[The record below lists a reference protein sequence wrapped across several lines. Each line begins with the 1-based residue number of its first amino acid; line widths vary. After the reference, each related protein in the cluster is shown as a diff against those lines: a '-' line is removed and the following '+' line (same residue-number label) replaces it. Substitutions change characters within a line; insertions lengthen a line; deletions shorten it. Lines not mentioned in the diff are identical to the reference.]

1 MYTIIMSFRIFHTA
15 DWHLGK
21 TFHDLSLVED
31 QKHFLDQIKN
41 HLLQNIYD
49 ALVVSGD
56 IFDRENPPRE
66 AFNMFGDFL
75 HEVSEKCPDL
85 KMFFIKG
92 NHDSTNFGYP
102 RSLIRDKKIYI
113 SVDETNLLEPVI
125 LEKGEEKLAVYQF
138 PFMRE
143 LCDGE
148 RFYNVQ
154 QDIVS
159 CAVNKIKRFHS
170 ENYSGIPILF
180 STHVTAFGHSES
192 EYDSNSVG
200 FVEGVDPGL
209 FSDFTYTALGHIH
222 KTQKCSSKSK
232 VYYSGAPLLYYFDAK
247 PETCFLD
254 VTIEGTDVSVE
265 KIPFKPLHPVLRI
278 NDFTNDYLQEN
289 VTELLKEKYN
299 GCYLEFVYKDSV
311 LPENTRSSIKKNF
324 KVLSFKPE
332 KTIEDQMM
340 ETSLNERSKIVRKAR
355 VTPEEL
361 FDAFFYELHKDKVNH
376 DTEIYGEARNIF
388 SRFWK
393 ESLDSQVEE

>member
-1 MYTIIMSFRIFHTA
+1 MSFRILHTA

-21 TFHDLSLVED
+21 TFHDHSLIED
-31 QKHFLDQIKN
+31 QKNFLAQIKN
-41 HLLQNIYD
+41 HLTQNIYD

-75 HEVSEKCPDL
+75 HEISEICPDL
-85 KMFFIKG
+85 AMFFIKG

-125 LEKGEEKLAVYQF
+125 LEKGGEKLAVYQF

-143 LCDGE
+143 LCDGDS
-148 RFYNVQ
+148 FYNVQ
-154 QDIVS
+154 QEIVS
-159 CAVNKIKRFHS
+159 WAVDKIKKFHS
-170 ENYSGIPILF
+170 ENYAGIPILF
-180 STHVTAFGHSES
+180 STHVTALGHSES
-192 EYDSNSVG
+192 EYDANSVG
-200 FVEGVDPGL
+200 FVEGVNAGL
-209 FSDFTYTALGHIH
+209 FSDFVYTALGHIH
-222 KTQKCSSKSK
+222 KTQKCSSKSN
-232 VYYSGAPLLYYFDAK
+232 VYYSGAPLLYYFDAN

-254 VTIEGTDVSVE
+254 VTVEGADVSVK

-299 GCYLEFVYKDSV
+299 GCYLEFVYKDPV
-311 LPENTRSSIKKNF
+311 LPENSRSSIKKNF
-324 KVLSFKPE
+324 KVLSFRPE

-340 ETSLNERSKIVRKAR
+340 ETSLKERSKIVRKAR

-361 FDAFFYELHKDKVNH
+361 FDAFFDELHKEKVNH

-388 SRFWK
+388 SRIWK
-393 ESLDSQVEE
+393 ESLDSQGEE

>member
-1 MYTIIMSFRIFHTA
+1 MSFRILHTA

-21 TFHDLSLVED
+21 TFHDHSLIED
-31 QKHFLDQIKN
+31 QKSFLAQIKN
-41 HLLQNIYD
+41 HLAQNIYD

-75 HEVSEKCPDL
+75 HEISEMCPDL
-85 KMFFIKG
+85 AMFFIKG

-125 LEKGEEKLAVYQF
+125 LEKVGEKLAVYQF

-143 LCDGE
+143 LCDGDS
-148 RFYNVQ
+148 FYNVQ
-154 QDIVS
+154 QEIVS
-159 CAVNKIKRFHS
+159 WAVDKIKKFHS
-170 ENYSGIPILF
+170 ENYAGIPILF
-180 STHVTAFGHSES
+180 STHVTALGHSES
-192 EYDSNSVG
+192 EYDANSVG
-200 FVEGVDPGL
+200 FVEGVNAGL
-209 FSDFTYTALGHIH
+209 FSDFVYTALGHIH
-222 KTQKCSSKSK
+222 KTQKCSSKSN
-232 VYYSGAPLLYYFDAK
+232 VYYSGAPLLYYFDAN

-254 VTIEGTDVSVE
+254 VTIEGAKVSVK

-299 GCYLEFVYKDSV
+299 GCYLEFVYKDPV
-311 LPENTRSSIKKNF
+311 LPENSRSSIKKNF
-324 KVLSFKPE
+324 KVLSFRPE

-340 ETSLNERSKIVRKAR
+340 ETSLKERSKIVRKAR

-361 FDAFFYELHKDKVNH
+361 FDAFFDELHKDKVNH
-376 DTEIYGEARNIF
+376 DTEIYVEARNIF
-388 SRFWK
+388 SRIWK
-393 ESLDSQVEE
+393 ESLDSQGEE

>member
-1 MYTIIMSFRIFHTA
+1 MSFRILHTA

-21 TFHDLSLVED
+21 TFHDHSLIED
-31 QKHFLDQIKN
+31 QKNFLAQIKN
-41 HLLQNIYD
+41 HLAQNIYD

-75 HEVSEKCPDL
+75 HEISEICPDL
-85 KMFFIKG
+85 AMFFIKG

-125 LEKGEEKLAVYQF
+125 LEKGGEKLAVYQF

-143 LCDGE
+143 LCDGNS
-148 RFYNVQ
+148 FYNVQ
-154 QDIVS
+154 QEIVS
-159 CAVNKIKRFHS
+159 WAVDKIKKFHS
-170 ENYSGIPILF
+170 ENYAGIPILF
-180 STHVTAFGHSES
+180 STHVTALGHSES
-192 EYDSNSVG
+192 EYDANSVG
-200 FVEGVDPGL
+200 FVEGVNAGL
-209 FSDFTYTALGHIH
+209 FSDFVYTALGHIH
-222 KTQKCSSKSK
+222 KTQKCSSKSN
-232 VYYSGAPLLYYFDAK
+232 VYYSGAPLLYYFDAN

-254 VTIEGTDVSVE
+254 VTIEGAKVSV
-265 KIPFKPLHPVLRI
+265 KRIPFKPLHPVLRI

-299 GCYLEFVYKDSV
+299 GCYLEFVYKDTV
-311 LPENTRSSIKKNF
+311 LPENSRSSIKKNF
-324 KVLSFKPE
+324 KVLSFRPE

-340 ETSLNERSKIVRKAR
+340 ETSLKERSKIVRKAR

-361 FDAFFYELHKDKVNH
+361 FDAFFDELHKDKVNQ
-376 DTEIYGEARNIF
+376 DTEIYVEARNIF
-388 SRFWK
+388 SRIWK
-393 ESLDSQVEE
+393 ESLDSQAEE